1 MFNLN
6 LFMMKSDSAIKEDV
20 LDELMWQPDIDET
33 QIGVIVE
40 NSVVT
45 LTGIVDSYSKKLAAE
60 KAVKKVKGVKA
71 VADDIEVKYG
81 AAYKKT
87 DKEIAKAAV
96 NALKWNASVPE
107 DNVAIEVSDGWVYL
121 SGELQWFYQKEA
133 AVKSIETL
141 LGVRKVVNNITL
153 KQAIEPTEI
162 KSKITKAFERLAD
175 IDAKNIQVNVE
186 GHTVKLKGK
195 VHSYVEKD
203 EAKKTAYA
211 APGVYE
217 VENELEVVL

>member
-153 KQAIEPTEI
+153 KQAIEPIEI